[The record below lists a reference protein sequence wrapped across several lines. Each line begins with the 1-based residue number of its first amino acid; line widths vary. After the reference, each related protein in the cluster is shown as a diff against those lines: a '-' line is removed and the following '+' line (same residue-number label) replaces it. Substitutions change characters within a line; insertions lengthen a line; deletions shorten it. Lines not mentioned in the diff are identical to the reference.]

1 MPSFSQFFPVFPSF
15 SQFFPI
21 FITFKTSIF
30 LRARRK
36 NDGAPDRQEETHK
49 KYIIHFAEIQ
59 FSPVLPNFAQFY
71 AVLPSFA
78 QFYPV
83 FISFAEFVF
92 QFHPVSP
99 SFAQFRP
106 VFPSFPQFSLV
117 FPSFH
122 QFSPVFIS
130 FAEFFFQFHPV
141 SPSFAQFCPVLPSFL
156 QFSPVNFYPI
166 FINFAEFSSNL
177 IQFQPTPSFAQFCPV
192 LSNFVQFSQVSLRN
206 FATFFP
212 NNFGF
217 LFLHQCLSL
226 YSVLHFVL
234 LNLFFFAQFCPVPPK
249 KFQFSIF
256 TAVLID
262 VSSSIASRYQI
273 FFWFKIWTKKR
284 KQLWDNLL

>member
-1 MPSFSQFFPVFPSF
+1 MPSFSQFFPMFPSF
-15 SQFFPI
+15 PQFFPI
-21 FITFKTSIF
+21 FVTFKTSIF
-30 LRARRK
+30 SRARRK
-36 NDGAPDRQEETHK
+36 NDGTPDRQEETHK

-59 FSPVLPNFAQFY
+59 FSPVLPSFAQFY

-78 QFYPV
+78 QFY
-83 FISFAEFVF
+83 
-92 QFHPVSP
+92 
-99 SFAQFRP
+99 
-106 VFPSFPQFSLV
+106 
-117 FPSFH
+117 
-122 QFSPVFIS
+122 PVFIS

-141 SPSFAQFCPVLPSFL
+141 SPSFAQFCPVLPNFL

-206 FATFFP
+206 FVTFFP

-273 FFWFKIWTKKR
+273 FFWFKI
-284 KQLWDNLL
+284 